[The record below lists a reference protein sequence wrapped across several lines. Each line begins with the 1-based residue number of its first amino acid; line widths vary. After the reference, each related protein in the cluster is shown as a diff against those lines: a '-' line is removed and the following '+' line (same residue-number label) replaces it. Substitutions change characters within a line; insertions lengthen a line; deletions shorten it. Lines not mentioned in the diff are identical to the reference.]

1 MKNIARM
8 KLRWLITGSMLLAL
22 AGLSVYTAIMP
33 KARADERSLA
43 VGEHIITVHDDG
55 QSKGFITKKQ
65 TLREALA
72 EAAIKLDRNDR
83 TEPNIDERLVAN
95 SYNVNIYRARTVVVK
110 DGSQLTK
117 IITSYRTGKQIV
129 KQAGIA
135 VRDEDILTLS
145 QSNSPMRDSA
155 AEVLSIKRAVPFN
168 FDFYGKK
175 ATSYTQAQTIGEMLA
190 EKHIKMSA
198 NDVIVPNKDIK
209 IARGMNVRLYRNG
222 MQTVTVDEDIQFET
236 EQIKDVNRDK
246 GYKEIQTKGV
256 NGKRTV
262 TYEINVQNGIEVS
275 RREIN
280 SNIIQQPVKQVEVVG
295 TKVSLP
301 AGSHEDWMAAAGLSP
316 SDYGYAN
323 YIFSNESGWRMTATD
338 GTHYGLGQTSL
349 SKLSSACPNWQ
360 TDPVCQIKVFNGYAV
375 GRYGSWAGAYS
386 AWQAKGWW

>member
-1 MKNIARM
+1 MKSIARM
-8 KLRWLITGSMLLAL
+8 KLRWLITSFILLAL
-22 AGLSVYTAIMP
+22 AGVSVYTAIMP

-72 EAAIKLDRNDR
+72 EADIKLDRNDR

-198 NDVIVPNKDIK
+198 NDIIIPNKDTK

-222 MQTVTVDEDIQFET
+222 TQTVTVDEDIQFET

-262 TYEINVQNGIEVS
+262 TYEINIQNGVEVS

>member
-1 MKNIARM
+1 MKSIARM
-8 KLRWLITGSMLLAL
+8 KLRWLITSFILLAL
-22 AGLSVYTAIMP
+22 AGVSVYTAIMP

-198 NDVIVPNKDIK
+198 NDIIIPNKDTK

-222 MQTVTVDEDIQFET
+222 TQTVTVDEDIQFET

-262 TYEINVQNGIEVS
+262 TYEINVQNGVEVS

>member
-1 MKNIARM
+1 MKSIARM
-8 KLRWLITGSMLLAL
+8 KLRWLITSFILLAL
-22 AGLSVYTAIMP
+22 AGVSVYTAIMP

-262 TYEINVQNGIEVS
+262 TYEINVQNGVEVS

-386 AWQAKGWW
+386 ARQAKGWW

>member
-1 MKNIARM
+1 MKSIARM
-8 KLRWLITGSMLLAL
+8 KLRWLTAGLLLLAL
-22 AGLSVYTAIMP
+22 TGLSIYVAIMP

-262 TYEINVQNGIEVS
+262 TYEINVQNGVEVS

>member
-1 MKNIARM
+1 MKSIARM
-8 KLRWLITGSMLLAL
+8 KLRWLITSFILLAL
-22 AGLSVYTAIMP
+22 AGVSVYTAIMP

-175 ATSYTQAQTIGEMLA
+175 ATSYTQAQTISEMLA

-198 NDVIVPNKDIK
+198 NDVIVPNKDTK
-209 IARGMNVRLYRNG
+209 ISRGMNVRLYRNG
-222 MQTVTVDEDIQFET
+222 TQTVTVDEDIQFET

-262 TYEINVQNGIEVS
+262 TYEINVQNGVEVS

>member
-1 MKNIARM
+1 MRNIARM

-198 NDVIVPNKDIK
+198 NDIIIPNKDTK

-262 TYEINVQNGIEVS
+262 TYEINVQNGVEVS

>member
-1 MKNIARM
+1 MKSIARM
-8 KLRWLITGSMLLAL
+8 KLRWLITSFILLAL
-22 AGLSVYTAIMP
+22 AGVSVYTAIMP

-262 TYEINVQNGIEVS
+262 TYEINVQNGVEVS

>member
-1 MKNIARM
+1 MKSIARM
-8 KLRWLITGSMLLAL
+8 KLRWLITSFILLAL
-22 AGLSVYTAIMP
+22 AGVSVYTAIMP

-72 EAAIKLDRNDR
+72 DAAIKLDRNDR

-262 TYEINVQNGIEVS
+262 TYEINVQNGVEVS

>member
-33 KARADERSLA
+33 KARADEHSLA

-198 NDVIVPNKDIK
+198 NDIIIPNKDTK

-222 MQTVTVDEDIQFET
+222 TQTVTVDEDIQFET

-262 TYEINVQNGIEVS
+262 TYEINVQNGVEVS

>member
-33 KARADERSLA
+33 KARADEHSLA

-198 NDVIVPNKDIK
+198 NDIIIPNKDTK

-222 MQTVTVDEDIQFET
+222 TQTVTVDEDIQFET

-262 TYEINVQNGIEVS
+262 TYEINVQNGVEVS

-280 SNIIQQPVKQVEVVG
+280 SNIIQQPVKQVEIIG
-295 TKVSLP
+295 AKTS
-301 AGSHEDWMAAAGLSP
+301 
-316 SDYGYAN
+316 
-323 YIFSNESGWRMTATD
+323 AT
-338 GTHYGLGQTSL
+338 
-349 SKLSSACPNWQ
+349 
-360 TDPVCQIKVFNGYAV
+360 FNGSFAEALA
-375 GRYGSWAGAYS
+375 RLRSCEGSYTSDTGNGYYGAYQFDKS
-386 AWQAKGWW
+386 TWGNFGGYNNPAQAPADVQDQKAWETYKRRGWQPWPSCKIKMGLQDIYR

>member
-1 MKNIARM
+1 MKSIARM
-8 KLRWLITGSMLLAL
+8 KLRWLITSFILLAL
-22 AGLSVYTAIMP
+22 AGVSVYTAIMP

-262 TYEINVQNGIEVS
+262 TYEINVQNGVEVS

-280 SNIIQQPVKQVEVVG
+280 SNIVQQPVKQVEVVG

>member
-22 AGLSVYTAIMP
+22 TGLSVYTAIMP
-33 KARADERSLA
+33 KARADEHSLA

-83 TEPNIDERLVAN
+83 TEPNIDEHLVAN

-155 AEVLSIKRAVPFN
+155 AEVLSIKRATPFN

-175 ATSYTQAQTIGEMLA
+175 TISYTQAKTVGEMLA

-198 NDVIVPNKDIK
+198 NDVIVPNKDTK

-222 MQTVTVDEDIQFET
+222 TQTVTVDEDIQFET

-262 TYEINVQNGIEVS
+262 TYEINVQNGVEVS

-280 SNIIQQPVKQVEVVG
+280 SK
-295 TKVSLP
+295 
-301 AGSHEDWMAAAGLSP
+301 
-316 SDYGYAN
+316 
-323 YIFSNESGWRMTATD
+323 
-338 GTHYGLGQTSL
+338 
-349 SKLSSACPNWQ
+349 
-360 TDPVCQIKVFNGYAV
+360 
-375 GRYGSWAGAYS
+375 
-386 AWQAKGWW
+386 

>member
-1 MKNIARM
+1 
-8 KLRWLITGSMLLAL
+8 MLLAL

-198 NDVIVPNKDIK
+198 NDIIIPNKDTK

-222 MQTVTVDEDIQFET
+222 TQTVTVDEDIQFET

-262 TYEINVQNGIEVS
+262 TYEINVQNGVEVS

>member
-43 VGEHIITVHDDG
+43 AGEHIITVHDDG

-175 ATSYTQAQTIGEMLA
+175 TISYTQAKTVGEMLA

-198 NDVIVPNKDIK
+198 NDIIIPNKDTK

-222 MQTVTVDEDIQFET
+222 TQTVTVDEDIQFET
-236 EQIKDVNRDK
+236 EQIKDV
-246 GYKEIQTKGV
+246 
-256 NGKRTV
+256 
-262 TYEINVQNGIEVS
+262 
-275 RREIN
+275 
-280 SNIIQQPVKQVEVVG
+280 
-295 TKVSLP
+295 
-301 AGSHEDWMAAAGLSP
+301 HE
-316 SDYGYAN
+316 
-323 YIFSNESGWRMTATD
+323 
-338 GTHYGLGQTSL
+338 
-349 SKLSSACPNWQ
+349 
-360 TDPVCQIKVFNGYAV
+360 
-375 GRYGSWAGAYS
+375 
-386 AWQAKGWW
+386 

>member
-1 MKNIARM
+1 MRNIARM

-262 TYEINVQNGIEVS
+262 TYEINVQNGVEVS

>member
-198 NDVIVPNKDIK
+198 NDIIIPNKDTK

-222 MQTVTVDEDIQFET
+222 TQTVTVDEDIQFET

-262 TYEINVQNGIEVS
+262 TYEINVQNGVEVS

>member
-1 MKNIARM
+1 MKSIARM

-262 TYEINVQNGIEVS
+262 TYEINVQNGVEVS